1 MAPPG
6 IRCST
11 LTFPGAAH
19 YNGGERPSP
28 HRLSMRKRPS
38 SPRGKL
44 VTLRH
49 DSRILADNPL
59 GDPHERDLPVWLPP
73 GYRATGKRHYPVLF
87 DLTGFTGAGPAHVGW
102 KAFDENVPER
112 LERLT
117 ATNGL
122 LAVIDKQID
131 DLAALEPPSD
141 ISDDVDAMLD
151 TARTAADTVREQG
164 AGFWLEE
171 SDPFTEVNQRAAALG
186 LDACAGDSAS

>member
-1 MAPPG
+1 MVPMTTHLLTRRLAPFCVLLASATACGADDPAMSTADYQKAANAVCADAEANMAPIFG
-6 IRCST
+6 EI
-11 LTFPGAAH
+11 FP
-19 YNGGERPSP
+19 
-28 HRLSMRKRPS
+28 
-38 SPRGKL
+38 KL
-44 VTLRH
+44 GT
-49 DSRILADNPL
+49 
-59 GDPHERDLPVWLPP
+59 
-73 GYRATGKRHYPVLF
+73 AT
-87 DLTGFTGAGPAHVGW
+87 
-102 KAFDENVPER
+102 EE
-112 LERLT
+112 ERLT